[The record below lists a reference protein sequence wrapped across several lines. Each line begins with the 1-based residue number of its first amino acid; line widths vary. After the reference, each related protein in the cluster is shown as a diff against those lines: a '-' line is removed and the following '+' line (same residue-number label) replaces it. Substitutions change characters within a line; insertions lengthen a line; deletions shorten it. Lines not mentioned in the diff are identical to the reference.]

1 MKKREYLVL
10 HFDGSPTDK
19 QRHTIEEGD
28 IGFVACTFRRLY
40 RKPTYHKPDSGL
52 KSREKR
58 RKGNENRKKELL
70 DFVG

>member
-40 RKPTYHKPDSGL
+40 RKPNTIVAITGRSTEQPG
-52 KSREKR
+52 
-58 RKGNENRKKELL
+58 
-70 DFVG
+70 